1 METLTFSPTP
11 PASVP
16 DLDRACL
23 TELYGGD
30 AAYAAELFD
39 LFLTAIVPGLQT
51 LGVAIERENWAEV
64 SRLAHKYKPTL
75 RMVGLT
81 ALEEH
86 LHVVQ
91 LRAETAPDA
100 AELAT
105 RWVAFTGELANWLPL
120 LNQELQ
126 TLQHQANAGSAPL

>member
-1 METLTFSPTP
+1 METPLFFPTP
-11 PASVP
+11 PASIP

-23 TELYGGD
+23 AELYGGD
-30 AAYAAELFD
+30 AAYATELFG
-39 LFLTAIVPGLQT
+39 LFLTAILPGLPH
-51 LGVAIERENWAEV
+51 LGAAIDQENWTEV

-86 LHVVQ
+86 LQAIQ
-91 LRAETAPDA
+91 LRAEKAPNPT
-100 AELAT
+100 ELAT
-105 RWVAFTGELANWLPL
+105 RWTVFTGELATWLPV

-126 TLQHQANAGSAPL
+126 TLQHQASAGSAPL